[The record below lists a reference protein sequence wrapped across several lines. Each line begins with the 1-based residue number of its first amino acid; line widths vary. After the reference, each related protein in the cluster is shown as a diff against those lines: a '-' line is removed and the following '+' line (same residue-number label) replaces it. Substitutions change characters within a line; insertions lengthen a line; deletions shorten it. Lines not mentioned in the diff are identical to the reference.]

1 MNKSIVT
8 YNRFM
13 LYSERHTMT
22 TEDHADILHG
32 YLKRFSSVL
41 SLKPCEVTEDAV
53 LSELVTYRNSF
64 YIGEMRKKIERSVFN
79 SDSAKLKFVVAM
91 LHNKAFVDDLEKHG
105 YIVKD
110 VLPQK
115 TKGF

>member
-1 MNKSIVT
+1 MNKEIIKH
-8 YNRFM
+8 NRF
-13 LYSERHTMT
+13 LLHSESHTMA

-41 SLKPCEVTEDAV
+41 YLKPSEVTEDAV
-53 LSELVTYRNSF
+53 LSELVTHRNNF
-64 YIGEMRKKIERSVFN
+64 YIGEMRRKIESSVFN

-105 YIVKD
+105 YIVQD
-110 VLPQK
+110 ILPQK